1 MNKENLLFLVLSVVL
16 STGRNI
22 TSKKTATSNDKKAD
36 FFFSQT
42 VLFGTATLILL
53 LFVLS
58 APAKISTITYLYGL
72 IYGILLILSQWMF
85 TIALKTGNTSVCS
98 VVYSLGFIL
107 PTLSGSLF
115 WNESFTL
122 LNGVGVALAI
132 GIIVFSAQT
141 KSKEKETKRSF
152 IPFIVIAMLSSG
164 GLGIMQKVQGMS
176 DTRNE
181 KSAFL
186 LVGFTFAFAVSL
198 AAYLLCTEKND
209 LSFNMFTAPML
220 TGLCFGGANLCNTV
234 LAGKMKSAVFF
245 PLQNISTILFTTLF
259 GLLIF
264 KEKINSKTIAVL
276 ILSISVITLFSIQ

>member
-141 KSKEKETKRSF
+141 KSKEKE
-152 IPFIVIAMLSSG
+152 SS
-164 GLGIMQKVQGMS
+164 
-176 DTRNE
+176 T
-181 KSAFL
+181 
-186 LVGFTFAFAVSL
+186 
-198 AAYLLCTEKND
+198 
-209 LSFNMFTAPML
+209 
-220 TGLCFGGANLCNTV
+220 
-234 LAGKMKSAVFF
+234 
-245 PLQNISTILFTTLF
+245 
-259 GLLIF
+259 
-264 KEKINSKTIAVL
+264 
-276 ILSISVITLFSIQ
+276 